1 TDATAWATVENN
13 VATFTAEVYNDKYEF
28 VGWTNGTETVSNDL
42 VYTVT
47 LTKNLEL
54 VANFQEKAT
63 EPEAPAYDWA
73 GEYTVNATVADETD
87 NWTTPSPLTM
97 KIFYDEAA
105 AAYKLESFAGADI
118 KAASGAYG
126 YYPTVSVSADNSR
139 VATININSG
148 IYLASEA
155 VMGDEIWSKSTLL
168 RAKDGSQTVTLTVD
182 ENGVMSIPDME
193 IVYDVLLSDFTT
205 HQITVLS
212 TLTGV
217 TATKPG
223 SVVEP
228 EPEPEGL
235 ADGVYNIHWEWNER
249 GYLAYHPD
257 YPNEAKLA
265 GVTLSGYQSSHY
277 ALDAE
282 GVDIN
287 WYLITAKDGNRYLFH
302 VATGKFLNYSNEAAD
317 EAKANMLSSQ
327 EALAITISESTA
339 DPASHTITAI
349 VDGSMKFLSSGCGQ
363 PTAQHPV
370 RWYYDGNAETDGGTP
385 LKFKKV
391 DGVVVSDEV
400 MAAVEA
406 VINNEG
412 TTGINGVDAEN
423 GEQAIYDITGRKIEE
438 ITAPGIY
445 IVNGRKVLVK

>member
-1 TDATAWATVENN
+1 
-13 VATFTAEVYNDKYEF
+13 
-28 VGWTNGTETVSNDL
+28 
-42 VYTVT
+42 
-47 LTKNLEL
+47 
-54 VANFQEKAT
+54 
-63 EPEAPAYDWA
+63 
-73 GEYTVNATVADETD
+73 
-87 NWTTPSPLTM
+87 
-97 KIFYDEAA
+97 
-105 AAYKLESFAGADI
+105 
-118 KAASGAYG
+118 
-126 YYPTVSVSADNSR
+126 
-139 VATININSG
+139 
-148 IYLASEA
+148 
-155 VMGDEIWSKSTLL
+155 MG
-168 RAKDGSQTVTLTVD
+168 
-182 ENGVMSIPDME
+182 
-193 IVYDVLLSDFTT
+193 
-205 HQITVLS
+205 
-212 TLTGV
+212 
-217 TATKPG
+217 
-223 SVVEP
+223 
-228 EPEPEGL
+228 
-235 ADGVYNIHWEWNER
+235 EWNER